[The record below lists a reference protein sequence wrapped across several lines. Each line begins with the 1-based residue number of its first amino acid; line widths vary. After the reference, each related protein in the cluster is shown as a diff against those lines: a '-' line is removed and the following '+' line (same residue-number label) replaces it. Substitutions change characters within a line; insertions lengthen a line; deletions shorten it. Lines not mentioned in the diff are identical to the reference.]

1 MNMKLSGSA
10 RWSALRRAACWE
22 VEWEAAVYIGVTY
35 RGITRRGGGDDSEGH
50 SLELVRLWCGKACA
64 KQVLAMVLLTAMA
77 VMMGLSF

>member
-1 MNMKLSGSA
+1 MKLSGSA

-50 SLELVRLWCGKACA
+50 SLELVRL
-64 KQVLAMVLLTAMA
+64 
-77 VMMGLSF
+77 